1 MIGGLL
7 VAGRSVVVPGVTVIP
22 PAPNGPSWCS
32 LTAGDYRLRQTSWC
46 RQIILHTTGGHWPQP
61 IIPGAGPPGHARQI
75 AEMWSG
81 ADRGGGDQVHS
92 AAQLIVDYD
101 GTVACLCDLAHV
113 AAYHAE
119 MSNDWSIGIEMSTRP
134 DGSIYQA
141 TIDSTVAL
149 VPAIGD
155 AIGIPLQIHSA
166 SYHNEPLLRME
177 EMHRVNGRPQRK
189 QFGGPDCCGIFGH
202 RDNTSTRGRGDPGDA
217 IYTALIDRAGAEPL
231 DFSTGEDLRV
241 GAARQTWLVAHGAKI
256 PIDGLVGPVSL
267 WAAKRQGF
275 KAWRLV
281 PTS

>member
-7 VAGRSVVVPGVTVIP
+7 YAGRSITVPGVTVIP
-22 PAPNGPSWCS
+22 PAPAGPSWCS
-32 LTAGDYRLRQTSWC
+32 LGAADYRRRSTSWV

-61 IIPGAGPPGHARQI
+61 VLPGAGPAGHARQI
-75 AEMWSG
+75 ADMWSG
-81 ADRGGGDQVHS
+81 ADRGGGNQVHS
-92 AAQLIVDYD
+92 AAQLVVDYD
-101 GTVACLCDLAHV
+101 GSIACLCDLAHV

-149 VPAIGD
+149 VQVLCD
-155 AIGIPLQIHSA
+155 VVGIPFQVHSA

-177 EMHRVNGRPQRK
+177 QTDAKGRH
-189 QFGGPDCCGIFGH
+189 QFGGPDCVGIFGH
-202 RDNTSTRGRGDPGDA
+202 RDNTSQRGRGDPGDA
-217 IYTALIDRAGAEPL
+217 IYEALIAGGAEPL
-231 DFSTGEDLRV
+231 DFSTGEDLVV
-241 GAARQTWLVAHGAKI
+241 GAARQTWLVQHGAKI
-256 PIDGLVGPVSL
+256 PIDSQVGPVSL